1 MCVCVCVYIY
11 IYIYVI
17 MMKARN
23 HREYQGVDEFTILK
37 WTARVCGVDVDM
49 IIYPRIGPV
58 ARCYEHSTQ
67 TGDCVKGRG
76 TSFII
81 VVIVI
86 FIINCIWVYTL

>member
-1 MCVCVCVYIY
+1 
-11 IYIYVI
+11 

-76 TSFII
+76 TSLLLLLLLFLLLTAYGFIPCDKCAAMLDGTI
-81 VVIVI
+81 Q
-86 FIINCIWVYTL
+86 